1 MNGNSGDDR
10 TNFSSRGSGLSDLL
24 WRRRSKWGKFGL
36 IVVVLL
42 LLSSAASLVARL
54 TVFQPASNPSHRIA
68 LIAPLSGSNEVIG
81 RSMRD
86 GAKLFVDG
94 LAKSG
99 QHEGA
104 VFALDVYDDAGE
116 PAKAKEIAEKLASL
130 GNVVAAIGTWSERGT
145 EQAAE
150 ILERAQIPLIVPTR
164 AQTFASPRKW
174 SFSTGYSRD
183 DETRFLANYVRNVSG
198 DVLASIISSEPR
210 FNASAELFQKT
221 YERFGAPIRH
231 RWKFDATTADPQT
244 RMLEIARE
252 VKAAPDSGTLYLA
265 MDPGE
270 AARLIRI
277 LRDNGVVNKLV
288 GPSQLGTRA
297 FAEAFGSV
305 DFDRYVNGVMTAA
318 PLLFDTANAQAQ
330 NFRTRYLSAYRTEP
344 DWVAAVTYESA
355 HIIAEAVR
363 ETRLGKFEAVDGQGR
378 SKLRDYLSTRN
389 QAEDGI
395 KGLTGVTVFDS
406 AGIGARPIQV
416 GLYDGRNLV
425 SALTQLQP
433 IGRDEVANYIQV
445 VREGRALYVN
455 DRFMYRTNVVYSG
468 MLIKEIRK
476 FDKAAG
482 TFEMDFTV
490 WFRYRGDFQPQDV
503 IFANAVEPIK
513 LATPDRSEK
522 VGELSYLSYNLVGKF
537 NANFLKVQREYGTDL
552 LGTSFRH
559 RILDRNNLLYVVDVI
574 GMDLVG
580 RKSLLDKLR
589 DTRALSPSLGMVP
602 ERAWI
607 GQDTARSDGLGALT
621 FVGHGKPQPNFSQI
635 VFGVVTQTGAPSIR
649 DMIPN
654 EFLIYVLIFAFIGS
668 VFAVVM
674 DRNRKGRELF
684 WSAQTWILRAVCW
697 PLLLISAGGLML
709 NMAFG
714 RLEFY
719 QIDLLV
725 LAYHT
730 LLWLMPAALAA
741 MAIERFMWSPM
752 EKRTQRKVPGSVRA
766 LVAILI
772 YVFAGFGVIAFV
784 LNHSLTSLLATSG
797 VLAMVCGLA
806 LQGNIANIFSGIVL
820 NLERPFQVGD
830 ILRLR
835 DGTEAEVMDI
845 TWRSIRVRSGMGRV
859 YSIPNTVATQSEMIR
874 VTRASG
880 EPYRMSLTVYVSPQY
895 NPAHVTGV
903 IQNVLQSIKSF
914 APSIKPTVRFGGT
927 MLSPGGAPFAAFSV
941 GFASAEY
948 SQKDSL
954 QAEVW
959 SAIWQALNAEGISMG
974 PDPMPPSADNVPR
987 AQAAE

>member
-1 MNGNSGDDR
+1 MNSGHGAA
-10 TNFSSRGSGLSDLL
+10 RGSALSELF

-36 IVVVLL
+36 IVVALL
-42 LLSSAASLVARL
+42 LISSAASLIARF
-54 TVFQPASNPSHRIA
+54 TVFQPSTAPTHRIA
-68 LIAPLSGSNEVIG
+68 LIAPLSGPDEAIG

-86 GAKLFVDG
+86 GAKLYVDD
-94 LAKSG
+94 LAKAG
-99 QHEGA
+99 KQEGA
-104 VFALDVYDDAGE
+104 VFALDVYDDGGE
-116 PAKAKEIAEKLASL
+116 PAKAKEIAEKIASQ

-150 ILERAQIPLIVPTR
+150 IFERAQIPMIVPTR
-164 AQTFASPRKW
+164 AQKFATPRKW
-174 SFSTGYSRD
+174 AFSVGYSRD

-198 DVLASIISSEPR
+198 DVLASIVSSEPR

-231 RWKFDATTADPQT
+231 RWSFDGSASDPQV
-244 RMLEIARE
+244 RMSEIAKE
-252 VKAAPDSGTLYLA
+252 VKAAADSGTLYLA
-265 MDPGE
+265 MNSEE
-270 AARLIRI
+270 AAKFIKI
-277 LRDNGVVNKLV
+277 LRDNGIGNKLV
-288 GPSQLGTRA
+288 GSSQLGTRA
-297 FAEAFGSV
+297 LAAPFNTA
-305 DFDRYVNGVMTAA
+305 DFSRYANGIMTGA
-318 PLLFDTANAQAQ
+318 PLLFDTANPQAQ
-330 NFRTRYLSAYRTEP
+330 NFRTRYLASFRVEP
-344 DWVAAVTYESA
+344 DWVAAVSNEAA
-355 HIIAEAVR
+355 HLIAETVRETKLTRAEAVD
-363 ETRLGKFEAVDGQGR
+363 AQGR
-378 SKLRDYLSTRN
+378 KKVRDYLASRN
-389 QAEDGI
+389 QPEDAI
-395 KGLTGVTVFDS
+395 KGLTGVTTFDADGI
-406 AGIGARPIQV
+406 AGKPIQV
-416 GLYDGRNLV
+416 GVYDGRNLV

-476 FDKAAG
+476 FDKASG
-482 TFEMDFTV
+482 TFEMDFTI

-503 IFANAVEPIK
+503 IFANAVEPVK
-513 LATPDRSEK
+513 LANADRSEK
-522 VGELSYLSYNLVGKF
+522 VGELNYLSYNVVGKF

-552 LGTSFRH
+552 FGTSFRH

-580 RKSLLDKLR
+580 NKGLLEKLK
-589 DTRALSPSLGMVP
+589 DSRALSPSLGMVP

-607 GQDTARSDGLGALT
+607 GQDMARSDGLGALT

-635 VFGVVTQTGAPSIR
+635 VFGLVTQTGAPSIR

-654 EFLIYVLIFAFIGS
+654 EFLIYVLIFAFLGS

-684 WSAQTWILRAVCW
+684 WGVQTWILRAVCW
-697 PLLLISAGGLML
+697 PLFLVSAGGLVL

-719 QIDLLV
+719 QIDFLV

-741 MAIERFMWSPM
+741 MAIERFLWNPM

-766 LVAILI
+766 LVTILV
-772 YVFAGFGVIAFV
+772 YVFAAFGVIAFV

-845 TWRSIRVRSGMGRV
+845 TWRSIRVRSGLGRI

-880 EPYRMSLTVYVSPQY
+880 EPYKMNLTVYVSPQY
-895 NPAHVTGV
+895 NPAQVTALIKGA
-903 IQNVLQSIKSF
+903 LDSINSF
-914 APSIKPTVRFGGT
+914 APSIKPTVRFAGT
-927 MLSPGGAPFAAFSV
+927 MLSPGGAPYAAFSV
-941 GFASAEY
+941 GFGSAEY

-959 SAIWQALNAEGISMG
+959 SAIWHALNAEGISMG
-974 PDPMPPSADNVPR
+974 PDPMPPSADAPR

>member
-1 MNGNSGDDR
+1 MNIEANNNVR
-10 TNFSSRGSGLSDLL
+10 RSGLSDLL

-36 IVVVLL
+36 IVAALL
-42 LLSSAASLVARL
+42 LFSGAASLIARL
-54 TVFQPASNPSHRIA
+54 TVFQPSTSASHRIA
-68 LIAPLSGSNEVIG
+68 LIAPLSGPNEAIG

-86 GAKLFVDG
+86 GAKLYVDD
-94 LAKSG
+94 LSKSG
-99 QHEGA
+99 KHEGA
-104 VFALDVYDDAGE
+104 VFALDVYDDGGE
-116 PAKAKEIAEKLASL
+116 PAKAKEIAEKIARQGSA
-130 GNVVAAIGTWSERGT
+130 VAVIGTWSERGT

-150 ILERAQIPLIVPTR
+150 ILEQAMIPIIVPTR
-164 AQTFASPRKW
+164 AQKFATPRKW
-174 SFSTGYSRD
+174 AFSVGYSRD

-198 DVLASIISSEPR
+198 DVLTSIISSEPR
-210 FNASAELFQKT
+210 FGGSAELFQKT
-221 YERFGAPIRH
+221 YERFGAPIKH
-231 RWKFDATTADPQT
+231 RWTIDAAASDTQA
-244 RMLEIARE
+244 RMLAIAKE
-252 VKAAPDSGTLYLA
+252 VKAAPDAGTLFLA
-265 MDPGE
+265 MDSEDAGK
-270 AARLIRI
+270 LIRV

-288 GPSQLGTRA
+288 GASQLGTRA
-297 FAEAFGSV
+297 LAAPFNPA
-305 DFDRYVNGVMTAA
+305 DFDRYANGVMTSA
-318 PLLFDTANAQAQ
+318 PLLFDTANALAQ
-330 NFRTRYLSAYRTEP
+330 NFRTRFLTSFRTEP
-344 DWVAAVTYESA
+344 DWVAAVSHEA
-355 HIIAEAVR
+355 VRIISEAVR
-363 ETRLGKFEAVDGQGR
+363 ETRLTGSEAADAEGR
-378 SKLRDYLSTRN
+378 RKLRDYLSSRN
-389 QAEDGI
+389 HAEKAI
-395 KGLTGVTVFDS
+395 TGLTGATVFD
-406 AGIGARPIQV
+406 ADGIASKPIQV
-416 GLYDGRNLV
+416 GVYDGRNLV

-476 FDKAAG
+476 FDRAAG
-482 TFEMDFTV
+482 TFEMDFTI

-503 IFANAVEPIK
+503 IFANAVEPVK
-513 LATPDRSEK
+513 LSTPDRSEK
-522 VGELSYLSYNLVGKF
+522 IGELNYLSYNVVGKF

-574 GMDLVG
+574 GMDLTG
-580 RKSLLDKLR
+580 KKGMLDKLR
-589 DTRALSPSLGMVP
+589 DARTLSPSLGMVA

-607 GQDTARSDGLGALT
+607 GQDTVRSDGLGALT

-635 VFGVVTQTGAPSIR
+635 VFGLVTQTGAPSIR

-654 EFLIYVLIFAFIGS
+654 EFLIYVLIFAFLGS
-668 VFAVVM
+668 VLAIAM

-684 WSAQTWILRAVCW
+684 WSAQTWILRALCW
-697 PLLLISAGGLML
+697 PLLLVSAGGLIL

-719 QIDLLV
+719 QIDFLV

-730 LLWLMPAALAA
+730 LLWLVPAALAA
-741 MAIERFMWSPM
+741 LAMERFLWSPM

-766 LVAILI
+766 LVSILI
-772 YVFAGFGVIAFV
+772 YVFAAFGVIAFV

-845 TWRSIRVRSGMGRV
+845 TWRSIRVRSGLGRI

-874 VTRASG
+874 VTRALG
-880 EPYRMSLTVYVSPQY
+880 EPYKMSLTVYVSPQY
-895 NPAHVTGV
+895 NPSQVTGL
-903 IQNVLQSIKSF
+903 IKGALATIKSF
-914 APSIKPTVRFGGT
+914 APSIEPTVRFGGT
-927 MLSPGGAPFAAFSV
+927 ILSPGGAPFAAFAV
-941 GFASAEY
+941 GFSSAEY

-959 SAIWQALNAEGISMG
+959 SAIWHALNAEGISMG
-974 PDPMPPSADNVPR
+974 PDPMPPSEDTVPR